1 MGIGQFRS
9 FDLPYSIRFN
19 GMKVTI
25 AVIGE
30 NGCGKS
36 TAISKGLKAYRLADP
51 LMTTDS
57 PEGDAP
63 FQCAYA
69 DLFN

>member
-1 MGIGQFRS
+1 MAIGQFRS
-9 FDLPYSIRFN
+9 FDLPYAIRFN

-36 TAISKGLKAYRLADP
+36 TAILKGLKAYRLTDP
-51 LMTTDS
+51 TTTTDS
-57 PEGDAP
+57 PEDDAL

-69 DLFN
+69 DLSD